1 MAKQLRN
8 PKHSEPD
15 EIDGH
20 ECADLPSDP
29 EKAMPEE
36 SEAGPDQVGND
47 TNAAVPEAPTA
58 QENATAESETEAAPA
73 SEKSRAGR
81 IEIQPGTVLKERFLL
96 LKEIGKGGL
105 SIVYKAR
112 DMVAAKA
119 GLADPNV
126 AIKIIRAAPDV
137 DPDVIAL
144 MHREARRLRDL
155 VHPNI
160 VRVFDMDREGDIH
173 FMVMELL
180 EGQPLSKVLR
190 NAPDHRLQS
199 AQLHRL
205 IEDLSGALTYAHN
218 NGIIHADL
226 KPGNVF
232 VQKTGVAKLI
242 DFNIAYPIA
251 RPLKTREED
260 TIVILARFGAVTPAY
275 ASPQRLKGAEPC
287 EPDDV
292 FSLAVITY
300 LALTGSR
307 PFGKKNALEAREEGL
322 VAAQPA
328 DLSRLRWRALRQGLS
343 LSDSGRTQT
352 AALFAQSFCR
362 PNPVSVLRDFI
373 HRLITGQPYQ
383 PSAGK

>member
-1 MAKQLRN
+1 MAKQLRD
-8 PKHSEPD
+8 PKPSEPD
-15 EIDGH
+15 EMDGH
-20 ECADLPSDP
+20 AKTDGPPNPAKAAPEPSVAGQDP
-29 EKAMPEE
+29 VDSKTD
-36 SEAGPDQVGND
+36 AGVTDEQ
-47 TNAAVPEAPTA
+47 AS
-58 QENATAESETEAAPA
+58 QENAADEPATKAAPA
-73 SEKSRAGR
+73 SENPKPVRV
-81 IEIQPGTVLKERFLL
+81 EVQPGTVLKERFLL

-126 AIKIIRAAPDV
+126 AVKIIRAAPDV

-160 VRVFDMDREGDIH
+160 VRVYDMDREGDIH

-180 EGQPLSKVLR
+180 EGQALSKILR
-190 NAPDHRLQS
+190 NAPDHKLQP
-199 AQLHRL
+199 AQLRRL
-205 IEDLSGALTYAHN
+205 IEDLSGALTYAHKS
-218 NGIIHADL
+218 GIIHADL

-232 VQKTGVAKLI
+232 VQKNGVAKLI

-307 PFGKKNALEAREEGL
+307 PFGKKNALEAREEGV
-322 VAAQPA
+322 VAARPE
-328 DLSRLRWRALRQGLS
+328 DLSPLRWRALRHGLS

-352 AALFAQSFCR
+352 AALFAQSYCR
-362 PNPVSVLRDFI
+362 PNPFSVLRAFI
-373 HRLITGQPYQ
+373 HRVITGQPYQ